1 MRPPRR
7 PGWPARVPLRWKI
20 AALAAATACLVALA
34 VGVLVHVWTA
44 MDIRGRAEMDA
55 TNTVYSAMD
64 VYRRTGTLAGG
75 AELDPAELP
84 TALRHPTGDERRV
97 AYDGRVEGNLGPSV
111 WGAQRVGGPG
121 SPVLAVRINMS
132 PQLHD
137 LRRLDASMAVA
148 SLVSLAA
155 ALPLAVYGA
164 ALVARRLRRVAETA
178 ARISTGDLDARTGPT
193 LGRARGRDEVTDI
206 AATVDLMADSLGRRL
221 RIERQFTADV
231 AHELRT
237 PVGGLLAATDLL
249 PPGETEDLLRARVR
263 DLRGLVEDL
272 LEISRLDA
280 GAEAPVRARVPLAAV
295 VAEAVARTG
304 LDTEVAV
311 TASRGRD
318 HAESVDRPD
327 RAEAVD
333 HAEQPEHAETV
344 EHAKQP
350 ERAETVEHAES
361 VEHAATGVY
370 VETDP
375 RRLERIVGNLVG
387 NAHRHGRTPV
397 RVTVEGLTVV
407 VRDHGPGF
415 PADLLLDGPRRF
427 RTGAAERGAGHGLGL
442 TIALGQARVLGAE
455 LRLDNAPDGGAVAT
469 LRLPPPPAAA
479 GPPRNGA
486 EADTRPPRP

>member
-1 MRPPRR
+1 M
-7 PGWPARVPLRWKI
+7 PLRWKI

-44 MDIRGRAEMDA
+44 MDIRSRAGMEA

-84 TALRHPTGDERRV
+84 TALRHPADGDRRV

-111 WGAQRVGGPG
+111 WGAQRVGGAG

-148 SLVSLAA
+148 SIVSLAA

-164 ALVARRLRRVAETA
+164 GLVARRLRRVAETA
-178 ARISTGDLDARTGPT
+178 ARISAGDLDARTGPA
-193 LGRARGRDEVTDI
+193 LGHARGRDEVTDI

-304 LDTEVAV
+304 LDTEVGV
-311 TASRGRD
+311 
-318 HAESVDRPD
+318 
-327 RAEAVD
+327 AEAPDV
-333 HAEQPEHAETV
+333 PT
-344 EHAKQP
+344 
-350 ERAETVEHAES
+350 
-361 VEHAATGVY
+361 

-375 RRLERIVGNLVG
+375 RRLERIVGNLVI

-397 RVTVEGLTVV
+397 RVTVEGRTVV

-427 RTGAAERGAGHGLGL
+427 RTGATERGAGHGLGL

-469 LRLPPPPAAA
+469 LLLP
-479 GPPRNGA
+479 R
-486 EADTRPPRP
+486 

>member
-1 MRPPRR
+1 M
-7 PGWPARVPLRWKI
+7 PLRWKI

-44 MDIRGRAEMDA
+44 MDIRSRAEMDA
-55 TNTVYSAMD
+55 TNTVYSAME
-64 VYRRTGTLAGG
+64 VYRRTGTPAGG

-84 TALRHPTGDERRV
+84 TALRHPAGADRRV

-178 ARISTGDLDARTGPT
+178 ARISGGDLDARNGPA

-221 RIERQFTADV
+221 RVERQFTADV

-304 LDTEVAV
+304 LDTEFTV
-311 TASRGRD
+311 TGSPA
-318 HAESVDRPD
+318 AEH
-327 RAEAVD
+327 VD
-333 HAEQPEHAETV
+333 HAEHAAASEPVAAAEHAV
-344 EHAKQP
+344 AAEH
-350 ERAETVEHAES
+350 
-361 VEHAATGVY
+361 

-375 RRLERIVGNLVG
+375 RRLERIVGNLVT

-415 PADLLLDGPRRF
+415 PADLLLDGPSRF

-455 LRLDNAPDGGAVAT
+455 LRLDNAADGGAIAT
-469 LRLPPPPAAA
+469 LRLPPPPTDTR
-479 GPPRNGA
+479 PPHDGA
-486 EADTRPPRP
+486 EADTRRPRP

>member
-1 MRPPRR
+1 MPRPW
-7 PGWPARVPLRWKI
+7 WPARVPLRWKI
-20 AALAAATACLVALA
+20 AALAAATACLVALT
-34 VGVLVHVWTA
+34 VGVLVHLWTA
-44 MDIRGRAEMDA
+44 GDIRDRAEMEA
-55 TNTVYSAMD
+55 TNSVYSAMD

-84 TALRHPTGDERRV
+84 AALRHPSDGDRRV
-97 AYDGRVEGNLGPSV
+97 AYDGHVEGNPGPSV
-111 WGAQRVGGPG
+111 WGAQRVDGPG

-164 ALVARRLRRVAETA
+164 GLVARRLRRVAETA
-178 ARISTGDLDARTGPT
+178 ARISGGDLDARTGART
-193 LGRARGRDEVTDI
+193 DGSEAHARGRDEVTDI
-206 AATVDLMADSLGRRL
+206 AATVDLMAESLGRRL

-237 PVGGLLAATDLL
+237 PVGGLLAAADLL

-280 GAEAPVRARVPLAAV
+280 GAEAPVPARVPLAAV
-295 VAEAVARTG
+295 VREAVARTG
-304 LDTEVAV
+304 LDTEVE
-311 TASRGRD
+311 TGEPGGPG
-318 HAESVDRPD
+318 ESGGSG
-327 RAEAVD
+327 
-333 HAEQPEHAETV
+333 
-344 EHAKQP
+344 
-350 ERAETVEHAES
+350 ES
-361 VEHAATGVY
+361 GESGES

-375 RRLERIVGNLVG
+375 RRLERIVGNLVV

-397 RVTVEGLTVV
+397 RVTVAGRTVV

-427 RTGAAERGAGHGLGL
+427 RTGATERGTGHGLGL

-469 LRLPPPPAAA
+469 LRLPL
-479 GPPRNGA
+479 
-486 EADTRPPRP
+486 

>member
-1 MRPPRR
+1 M
-7 PGWPARVPLRWKI
+7 
-20 AALAAATACLVALA
+20 
-34 VGVLVHVWTA
+34 
-44 MDIRGRAEMDA
+44 
-55 TNTVYSAMD
+55 
-64 VYRRTGTLAGG
+64 
-75 AELDPAELP
+75 
-84 TALRHPTGDERRV
+84 
-97 AYDGRVEGNLGPSV
+97 
-111 WGAQRVGGPG
+111 
-121 SPVLAVRINMS
+121 
-132 PQLHD
+132 
-137 LRRLDASMAVA
+137 
-148 SLVSLAA
+148 
-155 ALPLAVYGA
+155 
-164 ALVARRLRRVAETA
+164 
-178 ARISTGDLDARTGPT
+178 
-193 LGRARGRDEVTDI
+193 TDI

-304 LDTEVAV
+304 LDTEVSVTEAPQAPQAPQAPNVASVETAV
-311 TASRGRD
+311 TV
-318 HAESVDRPD
+318 ES
-327 RAEAVD
+327 
-333 HAEQPEHAETV
+333 
-344 EHAKQP
+344 
-350 ERAETVEHAES
+350 
-361 VEHAATGVY
+361 

-375 RRLERIVGNLVG
+375 RRLERIVGNLVI

-397 RVTVEGLTVV
+397 QVTVEGRTVV

-427 RTGAAERGAGHGLGL
+427 RTGATERGAGHGLGL

-469 LRLPPPPAAA
+469 LRLP
-479 GPPRNGA
+479 R
-486 EADTRPPRP
+486 

>member
-1 MRPPRR
+1 MRPLRR
-7 PGWPARVPLRWKI
+7 PWWPARVPLRWKI

-44 MDIRGRAEMDA
+44 MDVRDRAEMDA
-55 TNTVYSAMD
+55 TNTVYSAVD

-84 TALRHPTGDERRV
+84 TALRHPADDHRRV

-148 SLVSLAA
+148 SLLSLAA

-164 ALVARRLRRVAETA
+164 GLVARRLRRVAETA
-178 ARISTGDLDARTGPT
+178 ARISAGDLDARTGPA

-280 GAEAPVRARVPLAAV
+280 GAEAPVAARVPLAAV

-304 LDTEVAV
+304 LDTEVDV
-311 TASRGRD
+311 TGA
-318 HAESVDRPD
+318 PD
-327 RAEAVD
+327 AG
-333 HAEQPEHAETV
+333 T
-344 EHAKQP
+344 
-350 ERAETVEHAES
+350 
-361 VEHAATGVY
+361 

-375 RRLERIVGNLVG
+375 RRLERIVGNLVT

-397 RVTVEGLTVV
+397 RVTVEGRTVV

-427 RTGAAERGAGHGLGL
+427 RTGATERGAGHGLGL

-469 LRLPPPPAAA
+469 LRLP
-479 GPPRNGA
+479 R
-486 EADTRPPRP
+486 